1 MNSSTECKHIL
12 KEETRPALRAKQPYE
27 YARKVCTRC
36 GFSEPEVLR
45 KKEETPP
52 YRHMDAFEKIFL
64 LMMYENK
71 RREEEA
77 LASTEHAASRHNQ

>member
-27 YARKVCTRC
+27 YARQVCTRC

-64 LMMYENK
+64 LMMYEETK
-71 RREEEA
+71 RREEA
-77 LASTEHAASRHNQ
+77 PASTENAASRHNQ